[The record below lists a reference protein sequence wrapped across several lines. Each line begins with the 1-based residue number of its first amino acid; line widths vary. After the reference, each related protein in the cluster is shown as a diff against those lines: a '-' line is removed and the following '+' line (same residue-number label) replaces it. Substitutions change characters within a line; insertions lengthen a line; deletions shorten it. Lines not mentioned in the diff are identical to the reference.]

1 MNKASANTTPGSFDA
16 IGHGVLSEIR
26 LIDGVSLGDAF
37 FDAQPCFPCHALF
50 LDSSNALVLKET
62 GKGAGEFRRV
72 GIAKFL
78 RTARQR
84 ADQPLP
90 RNETFKSDITSL
102 LTLAECGLPMPPWGP
117 ITANDARTTVTIV

>member
-1 MNKASANTTPGSFDA
+1 MDKAAANTTPSSSDA
-16 IGHGVLSEIR
+16 LGLGVLSEIR
-26 LIDGVSLGDAF
+26 LSDGVSLGDAF

-62 GKGAGEFRRV
+62 GRGAGEFARV

-84 ADQPLP
+84 ADSPLP
-90 RNETFKSDITSL
+90 AKDTVDARIETVV
-102 LTLAECGLPMPPWGP
+102 TLGQSGMPMPPWGP
-117 ITANDARTTVTIV
+117 ITEDAVRTTITIV